1 MNILTFDIEEWYI
14 YELYPKGGR
23 DYYLPIIDDYLD
35 KILDRLDEVDTKATF
50 FCLGTVARSDPKV
63 IKKIAERGHE
73 IGCHSNNHHLI
84 NQMTP
89 SSFKEDTH
97 QSIDSLEQLT
107 GTKIEFYRAPAF
119 SVTENTQWALEIL
132 IGEGITCD
140 SSIIPVKSR
149 FGGFPS
155 FKEMQP
161 SMIEINGQ
169 LLKEF
174 PISYATFL
182 HKKLMFSG
190 GGYFRLFPY
199 WMIKKW
205 MTQSEYN
212 LAYFH
217 IRDFDSQQKRVYSK
231 NYFFSYY
238 GIDGAFNKFNK
249 FIKDFEFIS
258 MGNAIEQINWQEAPK
273 IKLNVK

>member
-1 MNILTFDIEEWYI
+1 MNVLTFDIEEWYI

-23 DYYLPIIDDYLD
+23 GYYLPIINDYLD
-35 KILDRLDEVDTKATF
+35 KILDLLDEVDTKATF

-63 IKKIAERGHE
+63 IAKIASRGHE
-73 IGCHSNNHHLI
+73 IGCHSNNHLLI
-84 NQMTP
+84 NKMTP
-89 SSFKEDTH
+89 TAFKDDTH
-97 QSIDSLEQLT
+97 QAIDKLEQLT

-119 SVTENTQWALEIL
+119 SITENTQWALEIL
-132 IGEGITCD
+132 IEEGITCD
-140 SSIIPVKSR
+140 SSIFPVKSR

-161 SMIEINGQ
+161 SIVEINGCQ
-169 LLKEF
+169 LKEF
-174 PISYATFL
+174 PISYTTFL

-205 MTQSEYN
+205 MTLSNYN

-238 GIDGAFNKFNK
+238 GINSAFDNFTKL
-249 FIKDFEFIS
+249 IKEFDFIS
-258 MGNAIEQINWQEAPK
+258 MGSTIEQINWNDAPK
-273 IKLNVK
+273 VFLEK

>member
-23 DYYLPIIDDYLD
+23 SYYLPIIDDYLG

-50 FCLGTVARSDPKV
+50 FCLGAVARTDPKV
-63 IKKIAERGHE
+63 IKKIAGRGHE
-73 IGCHSNNHHLI
+73 IGCHSNNHLLI

-89 SSFKEDTH
+89 SAFKEDTH

-132 IGEGITCD
+132 IEEGITCD

-161 SMIEINGQ
+161 SVIEINGQ

-182 HKKLMFSG
+182 NKKLMFSG

-199 WMIKKW
+199 WVIKKW
-205 MTQSEYN
+205 MTQSDYN
-212 LAYFH
+212 IAYFH

-238 GIDGAFNKFNK
+238 GIGGAFNKFNSL
-249 FIKDFEFIS
+249 IKEFDFIS
-258 MGNAIEQINWQEAPK
+258 MGSAIEQINWQKVPR
-273 IKLNVK
+273 IKLMGK